1 MGAVSADRGGIRVGE
16 GRTPSL
22 SRLHDLGA
30 ELAGALDR
38 EQVARVAVGRTVDE
52 LGAAAA
58 AAYAEVDGK
67 LHLIARH
74 GHALD
79 DWSELAHDAPVALA
93 RAIASGAPEY
103 LSDRD
108 ELLAACPALRGARAP
123 VELQAMVVLPLLVD
137 GRALGGLAYGF
148 AAPQS
153 FDRVF
158 HAALADHFAMAM
170 ERARLYAELAR
181 RADREAEQARVVETL
196 LATSTTLSSELDL
209 DRLFQKLTE
218 EATRLCRAQFGA
230 FFYNTVDDS
239 GEAYVLYT
247 IAGAPREAFSRFPMP
262 RNTAVFAPTFH
273 GSGVVRLDDVTR
285 DPRYGKNPPYHGM
298 PEGHLPVRSYLA
310 VPVISSSGGVLGGLF
325 FGHAIPGVFREEDER
340 LLVAVAAQGAVAL
353 DNARLYKD
361 ARAARDLEERRAR
374 LAEEVGIAL
383 TGVAPFDEQL
393 RDCLAALTDRL
404 DLAAAGVWIAERGES
419 ALELRAGVVRGD
431 GDGDIAGDRVP
442 IAMES
447 AIGRAALERR
457 QVLIDPLLD
466 PPVDAPGPSDMGGVP
481 GWARRPGIV
490 AFLAR
495 PLLVEDRV
503 VGVLALANRRP
514 LRESTIKMIAGVAAQ
529 VAVAIGRDVGERERQ
544 RFQELFIG
552 MLGHDLR
559 NPLSAVSTGAQAIL
573 LAEVLPERSARAL
586 QRIRLSAARMS
597 RMVNQLLDFARARD
611 IGSGLP
617 LVRTWA
623 DLHAVCRDVVEEL
636 RQSHPGRLVV
646 EDYVGDAW
654 GMWDVDRVAQV
665 FSNLVGNA
673 LAYSEADRPVLV
685 AIRRERDGVSAEV
698 ANSGPPI
705 AADVLPTLFD
715 PFRRAREG
723 RTSMTQGL
731 GLGLYITR
739 QIVLAH
745 GGELEASS
753 GAETGTSFRLR
764 LPLAPKE

>member
-1 MGAVSADRGGIRVGE
+1 VVGAVSADLGGVRAGE
-16 GRTPSL
+16 ARAPSL
-22 SRLHDLGA
+22 SRLYELGA

-38 EQVARVAVGRTVDE
+38 DQVARVAVGRTVVE

-58 AAYAEVDGK
+58 AAYAEVDGE
-67 LHLIARH
+67 LRLIAH
-74 GHALD
+74 HAPALD
-79 DWSELAHDAPVALA
+79 DSWHQLALGAPARLA

-108 ELLAACPALRGARAP
+108 ELLAACPLLRDARAP
-123 VELQAMVVLPLLVD
+123 AEALQAMVVLPLVVE

-153 FDRVF
+153 FDRAF
-158 HAALADHFAMAM
+158 HAALSHQFALAM

-196 LATSTTLSSELDL
+196 LATSMTLSSELDL

-230 FFYNTVDDS
+230 FFYNTVDDA

-310 VPVISSSGGVLGGLF
+310 VPVLSSSGGVLGGLF

-340 LLVAVAAQGAVAL
+340 LLVAVAAQGAIAL
-353 DNARLYKD
+353 DNARLYRD
-361 ARAARDLEERRAR
+361 ARAARDMEERRAR

-393 RDCLAALTDRL
+393 HDCLAALTDRL
-404 DLAAAGVWIAERGES
+404 DLAAAGVWIADRGES
-419 ALELRAGVVRGD
+419 ALELRASAVRGD
-431 GDGDIAGDRVP
+431 GAGDIAGDRVP

-457 QVLIDPLLD
+457 QVLVDPL
-466 PPVDAPGPSDMGGVP
+466 VPSDMAGIP
-481 GWARRPGIV
+481 GWARRPGNV
-490 AFLAR
+490 SFLAR
-495 PLLVEDRV
+495 PLLVEDRM

-559 NPLSAVSTGAQAIL
+559 NPLSAVSTGAQAL
-573 LAEVLPERSARAL
+573 LMSEALPERSARAL

-617 LVRTWA
+617 LVRTWV

-636 RQSHPGRLVV
+636 RQSHAGRVVV
-646 EDYVGDAW
+646 EDYVGDAR
-654 GMWDVDRVAQV
+654 GMWDVDRMAQV
-665 FSNLVGNA
+665 LSNLIGNA
-673 LAYSEADRPVLV
+673 LAYSDADRPVRV
-685 AIRRERDGVSAEV
+685 AIRREQGGVSAEV

-705 AADVLPTLFD
+705 AAEVLPTLFD

-723 RTSMTQGL
+723 RTGMTQGL

-745 GGELEASS
+745 GGDLEVSS
-753 GAETGTSFRLR
+753 GAETGTSFRVR